1 MALKHVWMKLR
12 DRLRFKW
19 AKSKFDFV
27 PAGSPDDFSFDSCH
41 HVVVLKLDGKLGDT
55 QVMTHFYSTL
65 RAHIPH
71 IFLSVVCSPNLEAI
85 YRDVLGFDLVL
96 TASRKPRSKEIQ
108 QLCSKIKA
116 ATRVSA
122 VGAQEGSIDLVI
134 TTEPNFRPR
143 DFIFNFELSPRYV
156 AGCETKVDSV
166 NLLLFDPLSSTKKV
180 AVSFEEFMRRGGLK
194 YDALSYTPLVT
205 AESLQNMRRWLHLV
219 GEPHVQNQSVV
230 ANAGGEQALNL
241 RRQRFLLAINPRASS
256 RSRSFT
262 DEFTIKLMQEL
273 QAHFGA
279 AHGLSYPH
287 AVQEQVLQDVPHK
300 QSDNAVSLKTDSGVK
315 ISEGNMGLSNS
326 EVKANLGDFVSTDS
340 SAGSHKVSGSSEAV
354 EINEV
359 AVAYDISVANDTA
372 ENNVTDSNVT
382 AVADARGLM
391 QHPQDQSAIHC
402 ANTES
407 DDESKVS
414 FKRDLEF
421 VMLTPPQADELK
433 AKIKE
438 AAVKCGASVFF
449 LPENSSPLDLASA
462 IDLCDALISVDTAAV
477 HMACASHCPQL
488 CVYTGTDRNE
498 FLRWSPLDQSAKIV
512 RKEGV
517 CVPDLPED
525 ELINQAICFVR
536 EQI

>member
-12 DRLRFKW
+12 DSLRFKW

-27 PAGSPDDFSFDSCH
+27 PAGSPDDFAFDQCH

-55 QVMTHFYSTL
+55 QVMTHFYSAL
-65 RAHIPH
+65 RAHNPH

-122 VGAQEGSIDLVI
+122 VGTMEGGIDLVI

-143 DFIFNFELSPRYV
+143 DFIFNFELAPRYV

-166 NLLLFDPLSSTKKV
+166 NLLLFDPLSCTKKV
-180 AVSFEEFMRRGGLK
+180 AECFEEFMRRGGLK
-194 YDALSYTPLVT
+194 YGVLSYTPLVT
-205 AESLQNMRRWLHLV
+205 AESLQNMQRWLHLPV
-219 GEPHVQNQSVV
+219 VSRVQ
-230 ANAGGEQALNL
+230 EQAFVTNEGAEQNINL

-287 AVQEQVLQDVPHK
+287 VGQEQALPDVPHE
-300 QSDNAVSLKTDSGVK
+300 QSDNAYSLNTVNRVQS
-315 ISEGNMGLSNS
+315 SEDNTGLFNNDAVADVGGSI
-326 EVKANLGDFVSTDS
+326 STDAQS
-340 SAGSHKVSGSSEAV
+340 GAHKVSSDSGAV
-354 EINEV
+354 GINDV
-359 AVAYDISVANDTA
+359 AVANETES
-372 ENNVTDSNVT
+372 NNVDVDNESSSYKEASN
-382 AVADARGLM
+382 
-391 QHPQDQSAIHC
+391 
-402 ANTES
+402 
-407 DDESKVS
+407 SKVA

-433 AKIKE
+433 TKIQE

-462 IDLCDALISVDTAAV
+462 IELCDALISVDTAAV

-498 FLRWSPLDQSAKIV
+498 FLRWSPLDKSAKIV

-525 ELINQAICFVR
+525 ELINQAIGFVR
-536 EQI
+536 DHL